1 MSQQAYLLNVCINVW
16 EPTFPLSPHIHA
28 RTPFSSSVL
37 SPLYTLTLI
46 LPAAVYSVVRNG

>member
-37 SPLYTLTLI
+37 SPLYTVTLI